1 MELRFTDEEIAFRNE
16 VRTFFESS
24 LPEDIRKKQMLG
36 QRLSRENMVTWQR
49 ILNQKGWAC
58 PMWPVEYGGTGWDA
72 VKYFIFKEESYR
84 AWAPD
89 VLGHNIQNV
98 GPVVCAFG
106 TPEQKA
112 FFLPKLRNLDLWFC
126 QGFSEPGSG
135 SDLASLKT
143 RAVREG
149 DHYIVNGQKL
159 WTSGGHLA
167 DWMYA
172 LVRTD
177 TTVKKQAGIS
187 YLLFDMKTPG
197 VRVRPVV
204 TLDGHPY
211 TNETFLDDVKVPVTN
226 LVGEEN
232 KGWGYAKFLLGN
244 ERAGIARV
252 GLSKARVRLAKAL
265 AQRVYVDGKAI
276 AESRQFREKMAAI
289 EVELKALEITNMMV
303 VAGMKKRGPTQDPR
317 TSVLKIKGSEVQQAA
332 LEAQLELAGPDAMA
346 RQVDFMEARVI
357 EAIGNAGMA
366 NSAPNYYF
374 GRVLSIYG
382 GSNEIQRNIVSK
394 AVLGL

>member
-1 MELRFTDEEIAFRNE
+1 MDLRFTPEEIAFRNE
-16 VRTFFESS
+16 ARTFFEAT
-24 LPEDIRKKQMLG
+24 LPPDIRRKQMLG
-36 QRLSRENMVTWQR
+36 QRLTRDDMVTWQR
-49 ILNQKGWAC
+49 ILNKKGWAC
-58 PMWPVEYGGTGWDA
+58 PMWPKEYGGTGWDA
-72 VKYFIFKEESYR
+72 VKYFIFKEEGYR

-98 GPVVCAFG
+98 GPVICAFG
-106 TPEQKA
+106 SDEQKA

-159 WTSGGHLA
+159 WTSGGHHA

-177 TTVKKQAGIS
+177 TGVKKQAGIS

-197 VRVRPVV
+197 VQVRPVV

-211 TNETFLDDVKVPVTN
+211 TNETFLDNVKVPVKN

-232 KGWGYAKFLLGN
+232 KGWNYAKFLLGN

-252 GLSKARVRLAKAL
+252 GLTKARVRLAKAL
-265 AQRVYVDGKAI
+265 AERVYVDGAPMS
-276 AESRQFREKMAAI
+276 ENRQFREKLAAI

-303 VAGMKKRGPTQDPR
+303 VAGMKKGGAKHDPR
-317 TSVLKIKGSEVQQAA
+317 TSVLKIKGSEVQQAS
-332 LEAQLELAGPDAMA
+332 LECQMELAGPDAMA
-346 RQVDFMEARVI
+346 RQVGFMEAKVAD
-357 EAIGNAGMA
+357 AIGREGMA

-374 GRVLSIYG
+374 SRVLSIYG
-382 GSNEIQRNIVSK
+382 GSNEIQRNIIAK

>member
-1 MELRFTDEEIAFRNE
+1 MDLRYTPEEIAFRNE
-16 VRTFFESS
+16 VRTFIESA
-24 LPEDIRKKQMLG
+24 LPADIRRRQMLG
-36 QRLSRENMVTWQR
+36 QRLTRENMVTWQR
-49 ILNQKGWAC
+49 ILNKKGWAC

-89 VLGHNIQNV
+89 VLSHNIQNV

-106 TPEQKA
+106 SDEQKA

-149 DHYIVNGQKL
+149 DHYVVNGQKL
-159 WTSGGHLA
+159 WTSGGHHA

-177 TTVKKQAGIS
+177 TGVKKQAGIS
-187 YLLFDMKTPG
+187 YLLFDMKSPG
-197 VRVRPVV
+197 VQVRPVV

-211 TNETFLDDVKVPVTN
+211 TNETFLDNVKVPIKN

-232 KGWGYAKFLLGN
+232 KGWNYAKFLLGN

-252 GLSKARVRLAKAL
+252 GLTKARIRLAKAL
-265 AQRVYVDGKAI
+265 AERVYVDGAPMS
-276 AESRQFREKMAAI
+276 ESRQFREKLAAI
-289 EVELKALEITNMMV
+289 EVDLKALEITNMMV
-303 VAGMKKRGPTQDPR
+303 VASMKKAGAKQDPR
-317 TSVLKIKGSEVQQAA
+317 TSVLKIKGSEVQQAS
-332 LEAQLELAGPDAMA
+332 LECQMELAGPDAMA
-346 RQVDFMEARVI
+346 RQVDFMEARI
-357 EAIGNAGMA
+357 ADAIGCDGMA

-374 GRVLSIYG
+374 SRVLSIYG
-382 GSNEIQRNIVSK
+382 GSNEIQRNIIAK